1 MAFTECRLINGVKKE
16 IMEAKL
22 FVGNLAY
29 TTTEDDLKAL
39 FAQAGGVKS
48 VALIK
53 DRETGRSK
61 GFAFVEFETQVDA
74 EKAISLLDG
83 KEFQGRALKVNL
95 ARPREDKPRGG
106 GGGYGDRRPPR
117 GDGNRRPR
125 QGNSDNRY

>member
-1 MAFTECRLINGVKKE
+1 
-16 IMEAKL
+16 MEAKL

-39 FAQAGGVKS
+39 FAEAGGVKS

-106 GGGYGDRRPPR
+106 GSGYGDRRPPR

-125 QGNSDNRY
+125 QGNSENRY

>member
-1 MAFTECRLINGVKKE
+1 VKKE

-106 GGGYGDRRPPR
+106 GGYGDRRPPR

-125 QGNSDNRY
+125 QGNSENRY

>member
-1 MAFTECRLINGVKKE
+1 
-16 IMEAKL
+16 MEAKL

-48 VALIK
+48 VAVIK

-61 GFAFVEFETQVDA
+61 GFAFVEFETQADA
-74 EKAISLLDG
+74 EKAISMFDG
-83 KEFQGRALKVNL
+83 KEFQGRAIKVNL
-95 ARPREDKPRGG
+95 ARPREDKPR
-106 GGGYGDRRPPR
+106 GGYGDRRPPR

-125 QGNSDNRY
+125 QGNN

>member
-1 MAFTECRLINGVKKE
+1 
-16 IMEAKL
+16 MEAKL

-83 KEFQGRALKVNL
+83 KEFQGRALKVNI
-95 ARPREDKPRGG
+95 ARPREERTGGNRYPSSSTHRSRGG
-106 GGGYGDRRPPR
+106 S
-117 GDGNRRPR
+117 NK
-125 QGNSDNRY
+125 RY